1 MIAVSIDTCRLEDDI
16 ERMLDEEMQER
27 MRLWIAADL
36 RRRLWADF
44 VHGNTI
50 ESQEADGDQMSLDA

>member
-1 MIAVSIDTCRLEDDI
+1 
-16 ERMLDEEMQER
+16 MLDEEMQER